1 MKKAGYLVL
10 HTFFCRSRPVLRCLT
25 GWLLSAF
32 LLLTPGCK
40 KNAPTPES
48 APSVPPT
55 TEAAPDYAW
64 RVLRYVK
71 THSEA
76 PPGYVGG
83 RTFQN
88 LEKLLPQ
95 KSAAG
100 KTIRYREWDVFPKT
114 PGKNRGPER
123 IVTGSD
129 GSAYYTKTHYR
140 SFQTMEMGH

>member
-1 MKKAGYLVL
+1 MKNARSLAFHSFFYL
-10 HTFFCRSRPVLRCLT
+10 SRPALRSLT
-25 GWLLSAF
+25 ACLLSVC
-32 LLLTPGCK
+32 LLLAPGCK
-40 KNAPTPES
+40 KNAPIPES
-48 APSVPPT
+48 APVT
-55 TEAAPDYAW
+55 TKAAPDYAW
-64 RVLRYVK
+64 KVLRYVK
-71 THSEA
+71 THNEA

-95 KSAAG
+95 KSASG
-100 KTIRYREWDVFPKT
+100 KTVRYREWDVFPKI